1 MAAQKVD
8 TSEPLP
14 SLSRVMP
21 DAPLERMEDFRLP
34 SLSHGTVLVGLDL
47 RAEVVIETNENV
59 LDSDDGVPRR
69 QLGVGSNGAVPGET
83 RNAKR

>member
-8 TSEPLP
+8 TSESLP
-14 SLSRVMP
+14 SLNRVMP
-21 DAPLERMEDFRLP
+21 DAPLERLEDFRLP
-34 SLSHGTVLVGLDL
+34 SLAHGIVLVGLD
-47 RAEVVIETNENV
+47 RCAEVVIEANENV

-69 QLGVGSNGAVPGET
+69 QLGVGSNGAMPGET